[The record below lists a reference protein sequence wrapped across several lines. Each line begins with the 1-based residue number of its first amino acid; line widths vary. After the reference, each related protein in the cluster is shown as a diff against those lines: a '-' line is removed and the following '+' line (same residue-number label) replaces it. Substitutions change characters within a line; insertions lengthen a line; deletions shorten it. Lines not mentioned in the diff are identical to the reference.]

1 MTTIRRGD
9 IVEHLASIVGR
20 EKAAELVDEAARASG
35 AHAADPD
42 EAERILDQLATVRG
56 AVGVSAR
63 MMRQRVRGSGAHRAP
78 ETLRTDPRAPGPPAD
93 HPNVARLVNMLA
105 PAVGAERAAELV
117 SDALATLGRDRRG
130 LDRAGAL
137 AVLENLASRGGL
149 IGTVARF
156 AKARAHFELTD

>member
-20 EKAAELVDEAARASG
+20 EKAAELVDEAGRTSG

-63 MMRQRVRGSGAHRAP
+63 MMRQRVRGSGAHRVP
-78 ETLRTDPRAPGPPAD
+78 EPLRADARGPSTAAE
-93 HPNVARLVNMLA
+93 HPNVGRLVGMLA

-117 SDALATLGRDRRG
+117 GEALTSLGKDRRV

-137 AVLENLASRGGL
+137 AVLESLATRGGL